1 MIKAIDLF
9 AGAGGLSYGFYLTG
23 EYELVAAAEIN
34 ENARA
39 TYKQNIAKHTE
50 GFEFINN
57 VIGYDFGALNQRKG
71 NEIDVVIGG
80 PPCQGFSNANRQKNH
95 LISMNNSLVKEYFRA
110 IKQIRPKAFVM
121 ENVSMLESDTHRF
134 YDSYKDNAEI
144 EALIAQ
150 GFNIPKR
157 MDSLVLTDRVFDD
170 IDLDQLPQ
178 ENLVPYD
185 IPSQLK
191 HLLSVLRKNLG
202 NDRRLPNFLTKNAT
216 LIKRMILDYLAE
228 QQDTTDE
235 GTVIMTNK
243 LSSILSSLPR
253 QLLTGVVI
261 GIIFFI
267 VGGILI
273 RWRVSFT
280 GNTLYFIISQILVAF
295 SEELLFRGYILAM
308 LRDMMKTPNQA
319 VIISALLFG
328 LWHYPVSH
336 NISLVLLTAFTGAVY
351 GSLRTIFEKTD
362 DEIGIVSLTTS
373 HWLFNIIL

>member
-1 MIKAIDLF
+1 MRQLKAIVLVILPLLISM
-9 AGAGGLSYGFYLTG
+9 GIILSAIHLNNITQFFSP
-23 EYELVAAAEIN
+23 EIV
-34 ENARA
+34 
-39 TYKQNIAKHTE
+39 QNIAYIAMLLNTIL
-50 GFEFINN
+50 FI
-57 VIGYDFGALNQRKG
+57 
-71 NEIDVVIGG
+71 
-80 PPCQGFSNANRQKNH
+80 
-95 LISMNNSLVKEYFRA
+95 
-110 IKQIRPKAFVM
+110 
-121 ENVSMLESDTHRF
+121 
-134 YDSYKDNAEI
+134 
-144 EALIAQ
+144 
-150 GFNIPKR
+150 
-157 MDSLVLTDRVFDD
+157 
-170 IDLDQLPQ
+170 
-178 ENLVPYD
+178 
-185 IPSQLK
+185 
-191 HLLSVLRKNLG
+191 
-202 NDRRLPNFLTKNAT
+202 
-216 LIKRMILDYLAE
+216 
-228 QQDTTDE
+228 
-235 GTVIMTNK
+235 K
-243 LSSILSSLPR
+243 LSRKSFQDIGLFFSRLPR

-267 VGGILI
+267 VCGILI